1 MKYFVNTSEML
12 EFAKMP
18 LEIRERKKAS
28 NNQL

>member
-18 LEIRERKKAS
+18 LEIRERERKKK
-28 NNQL
+28 N